1 MPSFFERVIMK
12 IIYFFMKFMPT
23 QRKIVFMSSRS
34 SKPSKDASMLIAEL
48 RRQRPDYLVGHMC
61 VPENKSFSYF
71 LHMLSQMVMLA
82 TSEIII
88 TDSVIYPLNL
98 LKHKPWLLVVYIPPY
113 TGTIKKHDL
122 SAVGTSSDY
131 TPSQIRSL
139 HLHRGYD
146 FIIVNGEGSID
157 EAAAAYGYPREKI
170 LVHPIPKVELLKNKS
185 YAKKMKERIFAAY
198 PKLRQG
204 KNILYCPTFRTNQK
218 EHNAESKAL
227 FDALCAHEDIN
238 IIVKN
243 HPNSN
248 MDILTKGPI
257 IDHKFTTF
265 EMLFVADAII
275 TDYSN
280 LVFDAS
286 VLKKPIYLY
295 AYDLDKFAAD
305 HPFNLDYRRDMP
317 GPVCTTPAEVEKAI
331 ACETY
336 DYTRLYSFLKK
347 YIYTG
352 GSEETTRL
360 AEFILTESRRKAKIA
375 RNEGYDH
382 TPHIDRKD
390 A

>member
-1 MPSFFERVIMK
+1 MPSFLERVIMK
-12 IIYFFMKFMPT
+12 IVYFFMKFMPT
-23 QRKIVFMSSRS
+23 QKKIVFMSSRS
-34 SKPSKDASMLIAEL
+34 TKPSKDASMLIAEL

-71 LHMLSQMVMLA
+71 LHIFSQMAMLA

-88 TDSVIYPLNL
+88 TDSVIYPINVLR
-98 LKHKPWLLVVYIPPY
+98 HKPWILIVYIPPY

-122 SAVGTSSDY
+122 SAVDTPSGYTSS
-131 TPSQIRSL
+131 QVRSL

-146 FIIVNGEGSID
+146 FVTVNGEGGID
-157 EAAAAYGYPREKI
+157 EAAAAYGYPKDKI
-170 LVHPIPKVELLKNKS
+170 LVHPVPKVELLKNKS
-185 YAKKMKERIFAAY
+185 YGKKMKERIFAAY
-198 PKLRQG
+198 PKLREG
-204 KNILYCPTFRTNQK
+204 KNILYCPTLRTNQK
-218 EHNAESKAL
+218 EHNIESKAL
-227 FDALCAHEDIN
+227 FNALCAHEGIN

-280 LVFDAS
+280 MVFDAS

-295 AYDLDKFAAD
+295 AYDLDRFAAE
-305 HPFNLDYRRDMP
+305 HPFSLDYKKDMP
-317 GPVCTTPAEVEKAI
+317 GPVCRTAAEVEEAI
-331 ACETY
+331 TCDTY
-336 DYTRLYSFLKK
+336 NYDRLYGFLNK
-347 YIYTG
+347 YIDTG

-360 AEFILTESRRKAKIA
+360 AEFILAESKRKVKMTK
-375 RNEGYDH
+375 NEGDDH